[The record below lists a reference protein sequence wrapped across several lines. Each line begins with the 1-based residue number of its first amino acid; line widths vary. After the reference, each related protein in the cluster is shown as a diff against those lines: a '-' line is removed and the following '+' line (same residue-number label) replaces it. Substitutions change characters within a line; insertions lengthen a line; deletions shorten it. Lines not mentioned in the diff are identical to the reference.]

1 MKRTQAATF
10 LALLLAS
17 GLQASHLEP
26 VYFLRSVDHGLGPH
40 GTIAPYTRV
49 KSPADGMRFTQGR
62 PIRFLAD
69 GVDPNGWQWM
79 SQHQEAA
86 EVRFFVD
93 GVPVATQ
100 AQWPG
105 QVNHFETLLT
115 GLAPGPHTLTT
126 ESRNYGELIR
136 QSVFSV
142 RIQVD
147 PPPSRP
153 NSVSLS
159 ADLVLSGSQSLD
171 WTDAIVNG
179 NGFRVRSASGWTGSV
194 RIRNSFVTGLAVTG
208 SVIPTP
214 ATAPEEGIE
223 VATTGGSVE
232 IVDSIFEWTGAL
244 ALRVDGAGGLTV
256 AGNEFRANNFIPFVS
271 WQPERSPILT
281 FTGNSTG
288 TKRLQGNRIGAGIV
302 LIDGMSDWLI
312 GGDTDAESNLLIGPR
327 CVIEVTRSARPRI
340 RGNYMHHDYHGG
352 WSQGFNLVLAGSSQ
366 ALAEHNVIFGSSW
379 PVQSPGGD
387 FRYNLVAW
395 VGHNWIRAPQ
405 SGARIY
411 RNVFMAPQPAGYVT
425 EGIWLYGN
433 QTGVQVSNNTFDGG
447 GSLLDYFGAAVSVS
461 SGSGVSVLK
470 NNVFTGMAPPSGRAV
485 VRRGEGETD
494 TTPRLGYA
502 DYNAF
507 WNPEVT
513 VPDNYAG
520 GLVTGRTEG
529 TAGFAGN
536 DLGGVNG
543 QASPAFV
550 SGAVL
555 PFPVSTDDVWNRRLR
570 VSQIL
575 ADYRVRYTPAAGS
588 PLIDR
593 GDPADGP
600 GVDMGA
606 IEASTGQPRPDD
618 QFGRFGGASAPPA
631 LAIDD
636 LAVMEGNTGT
646 TGATFTV
653 TLSAATAA
661 VVTVSYAVAAGT
673 ATEGVDFTAVG
684 GTLSFPPGV
693 TARPVVV
700 PVVGDASGEPAET
713 FLVSLASPVNAT
725 LGDAGGVGTILD
737 DDTARRFHVVAPC
750 RLIDTRGPVG
760 PSGGPA
766 LGANS
771 SRTFPVTGRCGVPAA
786 ARAVAVNVTAVNPG
800 EAGNFR
806 LHPSGTAAPL
816 ASHLNFARART
827 RANHGVIALGAD
839 GRITVRCDMPGGS
852 SAVVHLLADVAGYFE

>member
-1 MKRTQAATF
+1 MKRIQPATL

-26 VYFLRSVDHGLGPH
+26 VYFLRNVNHGLGQH

-49 KSPADGMRFTQGR
+49 KSPADGMRFTLGR
-62 PIRFLAD
+62 PVRFLAD
-69 GVDPNGWQWM
+69 GVDPEGWQWL
-79 SQHQEAA
+79 SGHQEAA

-93 GVPVATQ
+93 GVQVASQ

-115 GLAPGPHTLTT
+115 GLTLGPHTLTT
-126 ESRNYGELIR
+126 ESRNFGELIR
-136 QSVFSV
+136 QSVFPV
-142 RIQVD
+142 TIEVV

-153 NSVSLS
+153 NAVSLT
-159 ADLVLSGSQSLD
+159 ADLVLSGSQDLD
-171 WTDAIVNG
+171 WTDAVVEG
-179 NGFRVRSASGWTGSV
+179 NGFRVRSAPGWTGNV

-214 ATAPEEGIE
+214 VTAPEEGIE
-223 VATTGGSVE
+223 VATSGGGVE

-244 ALRVDGAGGLTV
+244 SLRVDGAGGLTV
-256 AGNEFRANNFIPFVS
+256 TGNEFRANNFIPFVS

-281 FTGNSTG
+281 FRGNATGA
-288 TKRLQGNRIGAGIV
+288 KRLQGNRIGAGIV
-302 LIDGMSDWLI
+302 LVDGMSDWLI

-327 CVIEVTRSARPRI
+327 CVIDVSRSVRPRL
-340 RGNYMHHDYHGG
+340 RGNYVHHDYHGG
-352 WSQGFNLVLAGSSQ
+352 WSQGFNVVLTGTSGALV
-366 ALAEHNVIFGSSW
+366 EHNVLFGSSW

-395 VGHNWIRAPQ
+395 VGHNWIRSPQ

-411 RNVFMAPQPAGYVT
+411 RNVFIAPQPAGYVT

-433 QTGVQVSNNTFDGG
+433 QTGVEISNNTFDGG
-447 GSLLDYFGAAVSVS
+447 GSLLDYFGSAVTVNSGSSVS
-461 SGSGVSVLK
+461 LLK
-470 NNVFTGMAPPSGRAV
+470 NNVFSRMVPPSGRPV
-485 VRRGEGETD
+485 VRRGDGEAD
-494 TTPRLGYA
+494 AAPRLGYA

-507 WNPEVT
+507 WNPEVAA
-513 VPDNYAG
+513 PDNYAA
-520 GLVTGRTEG
+520 GLVGGRAEG

-543 QASPAFV
+543 QADPLFV

-555 PFPVSTDDVWNRRLR
+555 PFPVSADDVWNRRQR

-593 GDPADGP
+593 GDPGDGP
-600 GVDMGA
+600 GVDVGA
-606 IEASTGQPRPDD
+606 VEAPTGLPRPED
-618 QFGRFGGASAPPA
+618 QFGRFGGGSAPPV
-631 LAIDD
+631 LSIDD
-636 LAVMEGNTGT
+636 VSVMEGNAGATA
-646 TGATFTV
+646 ATFTV

-661 VVTVSYAVAAGT
+661 AVTVSYEAAAGT
-673 ATEGVDFTAVG
+673 ATPGADFTAAA
-684 GTLSFPPGV
+684 GTLSFPPG
-693 TARPVVV
+693 TAARTVVV
-700 PVVGDASGEPAET
+700 PVVGDAIGEPAET

-766 LGANS
+766 LGANT

-852 SAVVHLLADVAGYFE
+852 AAVVHFVADVAGYFE